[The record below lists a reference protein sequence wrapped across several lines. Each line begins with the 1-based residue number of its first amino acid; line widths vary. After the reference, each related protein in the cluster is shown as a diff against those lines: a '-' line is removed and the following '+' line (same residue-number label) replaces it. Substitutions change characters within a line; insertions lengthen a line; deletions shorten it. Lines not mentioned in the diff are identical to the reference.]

1 MLVYERDDITVQG
14 MQVGK
19 EVVEQ
24 PASICQERRGV
35 DKRNSAL
42 CGGCGVVSNGRG
54 FGLAC
59 DGVNEEEGQWC
70 WMSLGVDN
78 GEPRTCAEV
87 RSG

>member
-1 MLVYERDDITVQG
+1 

-24 PASICQERRGV
+24 PASVRWERGGV
-35 DKRNSAL
+35 DKCNSAL
-42 CGGCGVVSNGRG
+42 RGGCGVISNGRG
-54 FGLAC
+54 FSLAR
-59 DGVNEEEGQWC
+59 DGADEEEGQWC